1 MQFVREHIT
10 NTLEVKQSK
19 FIAHLVPYDKYLTTL
34 TYLKNKH
41 PKARHFVTAYR
52 YLNEYEQIVEHSSD
66 DGEPKGTSG
75 KPSLMVLQGQ
85 ELINSAV
92 ITVRY
97 FGGTKLGTGGLV
109 RAYSNSANLVAKEV
123 IVEGEFDKSANLL
136 IGNHTHNLD
145 IALMESVIDEKLIW
159 VAKKELGEIPVIKYM
174 LTKTG
179 MILVDRS
186 DKRSV
191 LKMLKEI
198 KEKTQKGLKVVLFPE
213 GTRNK
218 INPKKMIKWK
228 NGPKAAA
235 EKLNLKVQPFV
246 IVNLPFTFK
255 NNPFRI
261 EKQMIKVVFLPSF
274 YPKDNPKWFE
284 ESKEKIQKVLDKEY
298 SKMENEKL
306 KVKSEKLKVKNG
318 KF

>member
-1 MQFVREHIT
+1 MKILNSIISFFKLLIGGICVFLTGLMCGIDPKNELKYR
-10 NTLEVKQSK
+10 KWCSK
-19 FIAHLVPYDKYLTTL
+19 FLT
-34 TYLKNKH
+34 
-41 PKARHFVTAYR
+41 
-52 YLNEYEQIVEHSSD
+52 
-66 DGEPKGTSG
+66 
-75 KPSLMVLQGQ
+75 
-85 ELINSAV
+85 
-92 ITVRY
+92 
-97 FGGTKLGTGGLV
+97 
-109 RAYSNSANLVAKEV
+109 NLVAKEV

-228 NGPKAAA
+228 NGSKAVA

-246 IVNLPFTFK
+246 IVNLPFAFK
-255 NNPFRI
+255 NKPFRI
-261 EKQMIKVVFLPSF
+261 EKQTIKVVFLPSF
-274 YPKDNPKWFE
+274 YPKDNPNWFE